1 MGLAEANKRKSRRF
15 DFRRT
20 AIAPALALLAFAPT
34 ATIANDGG
42 RVHWKPVDRAQL
54 KIDDKPPLTW
64 NVYRPDK
71 KKVTNQI
78 LVLLGRRYI
87 ALDTKAKLAYQ
98 VFPSDLVIKGNE
110 VESDDLFK
118 SERLLPSGD
127 WLVRDVGPAERI
139 QLRLKDYGRM
149 IEVMLPHPPDLRAF
163 Y

>member
-1 MGLAEANKRKSRRF
+1 VGLSCVSRITI
-15 DFRRT
+15 RRLLAVWP
-20 AIAPALALLAFAPT
+20 AIVPGLALLAISAAS
-34 ATIANDGG
+34 ATDGE

-64 NVYRPDK
+64 SVYRPDK

-78 LVLLGRRYI
+78 LVLLGKRYI

-98 VFPSDLVIKGNE
+98 VFPTDLSIKGSE
-110 VESDDLFK
+110 VESGDLFK
-118 SERLLPSGD
+118 SDRVLPSSD
-127 WLVRDVGPAERI
+127 WVVRDVGPAERI
-139 QLRLKDYGRM
+139 QLRLKDYGRI